1 MTEKTET
8 PETDNDVDTDAS
20 AEVTAEQAIDALQTE
35 LEDAREKMLRALAD
49 AQNTRRRAEK
59 EVADTRKYAVSGF
72 AGDLLAVADNLSRAL
87 DAVKTAELEGPAK
100 TLVEGVAMTERSLL
114 SVFERHGVKKIDPKP
129 GDAFDPNLHQA
140 TAQFPSE
147 HASGAIAAVM
157 APGYAIGDRTLRAA
171 MVAVSSGPAEGG
183 QPSGGGVDVEA

>member
-1 MTEKTET
+1 MTDKNT
-8 PETDNDVDTDAS
+8 PETEIPEADDS
-20 AEVTAEQAIDALQTE
+20 AEITAEQAIDALQTE

-59 EVADTRKYAVSGF
+59 EIADTRKYAVSGF

-87 DAVKTAELEGPAK
+87 DAVKAAELEGPAK

-114 SVFERHGVKKIDPKP
+114 SAFERHGVKKIDPQP
-129 GDAFDPNLHQA
+129 GEAFDPNLHQA

-147 HASGAIAAVM
+147 HAAGAIAAVL
-157 APGYAIGDRTLRAA
+157 APGYVLGDRTLRAA

-183 QPSGGGVDVEA
+183 GQPSGGSVDVEA